1 MRLINIRLD
10 TAREKIIVFAD
21 TTTETLQNKTQKEKR
36 LKKINGASANY
47 MTISTVYYTCN
58 WSSRKRGEKW
68 EQKNT

>member
-10 TAREKIIVFAD
+10 TARGKIIVFAD

-47 MTISTVYYTCN
+47 MTISTV
-58 WSSRKRGEKW
+58 
-68 EQKNT
+68 

>member
-47 MTISTVYYTCN
+47 MTISTV
-58 WSSRKRGEKW
+58 
-68 EQKNT
+68 